1 MFLIASTFASAF
13 TKDNASYVPME
24 RIRARMTIAEVK
36 LARNLNSVKL
46 C

>member
-1 MFLIASTFASAF
+1 MFLIASAFASTF
-13 TKDNASYVPME
+13 TKDNAKYMPIE

-36 LARNLNSVKL
+36 LARNLNSLKL